1 MYGFGKE
8 LTVENI
14 FKKISSYDI
23 FKEYSENFKVIGKNF
38 TSDLR
43 DDDDNAS
50 SQINVIGGDLLYSD
64 FGLGKSFRCIE
75 YVKYKFGLDFFS
87 ALQKINQDFN
97 LGLGINSGNI
107 KNTKYV
113 KKSQTIQLKE
123 KKPSDIK
130 KRKRPF
136 TEKDLKYWNEFYW
149 TEQMLK
155 DSNTESISHY
165 WINGNM
171 WTVKP
176 DELAFSYEYYWH
188 NNRMQRK
195 LYFPQRT
202 DYKWFS
208 NVDNTIVQLVNVM
221 PKKGNVLFITSSKKD
236 AGIFWRINIER
247 YFPDLIIHGVAP
259 NNEGSFVPEEWFN
272 KQKLR
277 WDKIILWYNN
287 DWHKK
292 DNPGVTNSIKYAEK
306 YGIEWFV
313 NPDNEPKDPS
323 DYAKKY
329 SLDKFVKLIKEKL

>member
-8 LTVENI
+8 LTTENI

-43 DDDDNAS
+43 DDDEKGS

-75 YVKYKFGLDFFS
+75 YVKYKFGLDFFN

-97 LGLGINSGNI
+97 LGLGINGGNI
-107 KNTKYV
+107 KKTKSV

-123 KKPSDIK
+123 KEPSDIK

-149 TEQMLK
+149 TEQMLE

-195 LYFPQRT
+195 LYFPERT
-202 DYKWFS
+202 DFKWFS

-221 PKKGNVLFITSSKKD
+221 PKTGNVLFITSSKKD
-236 AGIFWRINIER
+236 AGIFWRINIKR

-259 NNEGSFVPEEWFN
+259 NNEGSFVPDEWFY
-272 KQKLR
+272 KQQKR
-277 WDKIILWYNN
+277 WDRIILWYNN

-292 DNPGVTNSIKYAEK
+292 NNPGVTNSIRYAEK

-329 SLDKFVKLIKEKL
+329 SLDKFVELIKEKV